1 MDKRNYFFDFVK
13 YVTLN
18 VMGMLGLSFYI
29 LADTF
34 FISQSMGSD
43 GLTALNLAIPVY
55 SFVRGSALMFGMG
68 GAAKYSIF
76 VGQNH
81 RKEANEV
88 FNNSIRAAFM
98 TACVFSVTGIL
109 FSEKIAIFLGA
120 TGKILS
126 MTDIYLKIILL
137 FAPAFILNEVMLAFV
152 RNDGN
157 PGLAM
162 TAMLVGSFCNI
173 ILDYIFIFLFQWGM
187 FGAVI
192 ATSMSPLISMGILR
206 LHKTQG
212 KQQFFL
218 KKTRFSSA
226 MIADVVRIGIPALI
240 TEVAAGIVMIIFN
253 MLILGIEGNVGVA
266 AYGIIANLALVF
278 SAVYTG
284 IAQGIQPLI
293 SEGYGKNDRKQIK
306 IMYRYGI
313 VTLSV
318 VSIVIYTLSFVLA
331 EPITSVFNSEQSE
344 MLHKIAVMGV
354 KLYFIAVPFIGFNIV
369 TSVFFAAIERAF
381 PAQCISLLRGIVLM
395 VPLAFLLA
403 EIGGMT
409 GVWLTVPIT
418 EGIVAVL
425 GIVFVMRWRKQ
436 FLKK

>member
-55 SFVRGSALMFGMG
+55 SFVRGIALMFGMG

-76 VGQNH
+76 MGQKH

-88 FNNSIRAAFM
+88 FNNSIKIALG
-98 TACVFSVTGIL
+98 TACVFAVTGIL

-192 ATSMSPLISMGILR
+192 ATSMSPVISMGILR
-206 LHKTQG
+206 LHKTQR

-218 KKTRFSSA
+218 KKTRLSSE

-293 SEGYGKNDRKQIK
+293 SEGYGKNDMKQIK

-331 EPITSVFNSEQSE
+331 EPITSVFNRDQSE
-344 MLHKIAVMGV
+344 ILHKIAVMGV

-369 TSVFFAAIERAF
+369 TSVFFAAIEKAF

-403 EIGGMT
+403 KIGGMT

-425 GIVFVMRWRKQ
+425 GIIFVMRWRKQ
-436 FLKK
+436 ILKK